1 MFKKSTLSFV
11 LITAI
16 LMITLGILMRTQ
28 PAQASAET
36 FAENGASS
44 CLTCHENR
52 YYQHDTGNHYCLT
65 DAAARCVDC
74 HAGDPEAFEEKAAHA
89 GLIVYPI
96 LNGDIS
102 RCESCH
108 AEAAQAHVD
117 TFAQLAGFSA
127 NVIVAEQV
135 QPSGLSQTAGAE
147 VKNQGLLNGKV
158 VVGLTVLLT
167 VIAGLFT
174 FCFLINRSCH

>member
-11 LITAI
+11 LFTAI
-16 LMITLGILMRTQ
+16 LMIMTGILLRAQ
-28 PAQASAET
+28 SAQASVET
-36 FAENGASS
+36 FAESGVSS

-65 DAAARCVDC
+65 DAASRCVDC
-74 HAGDPEAFEEKAAHA
+74 HAGNPEAFEEKAAHA

-108 AEAAQAHVD
+108 AEGAQSHVD
-117 TFAQLAGFSA
+117 TFAKLAGFSA

-135 QPSGLSQTAGAE
+135 QPSASSHAAGTQA
-147 VKNQGLLNGKV
+147 KNQGLLNGKV

-174 FCFLINRSCH
+174 FCILINRSCQ

>member
-1 MFKKSTLSFV
+1 MFKKSTLSLL

-16 LMITLGILMRTQ
+16 LMIMTGILLRTQ
-28 PAQASAET
+28 PARASAET
-36 FAENGASS
+36 LADSGASS

-74 HAGDPEAFEEKAAHA
+74 HAGDPKAFEEKKAHA

-108 AEAAQAHVD
+108 AESAQTHVD
-117 TFAQLAGFSA
+117 TFAKLAGFSA

-135 QPSGLSQTAGAE
+135 QPSISSQDAGIEAN
-147 VKNQGLLNGKV
+147 KQGLRNGNV

-174 FCFLINRSCH
+174 FCILINRSCQ